1 MDGATFLV
9 LIGCAAATAL
19 LNCALKHQSDP
30 LAGALLL
37 AICGGVSAL
46 PLLFLTGLPSV
57 ESMPLLAVSVLL
69 ALLYWIFLG
78 KAYESGDVSIV
89 FPLAYGSA
97 PALVLLITC
106 LFVDE
111 YPAANEIAVILLITA
126 GLLLVLFSGTGL
138 SALANRHMLAHC
150 ATLMAVICAYTIIDA
165 LGARLSGSP
174 VAYTAAI
181 YAGNSIATLAYGLL
195 RHRERIARAAAT
207 GWKPA
212 LFWGAASMII
222 YSGEL
227 WAMTRAPIALVAA
240 LRESSILFAALFA
253 ILWLKEPLRPSRI
266 AGAGVVALGLMM
278 MRLA

>member
-19 LNCALKHQSDP
+19 LNCALKQQADP

-37 AICGGVSAL
+37 AICGGAAAL
-46 PLLFLTGLPSV
+46 PMLLLTGLPSA
-57 ESMPLLAVSVLL
+57 ESMPLLLVSVFL

-97 PALVLLITC
+97 PALVLLLTC
-106 LFVDE
+106 LFINEV
-111 YPAANEIAVILLITA
+111 PSANQFAVIVLIST
-126 GLLLVLFSGTGL
+126 GLLLVLLSGSGL
-138 SALANRHMLAHC
+138 PALANRKMLALC
-150 ATLMAVICAYTIIDA
+150 AALVAVICAYTIIDA
-165 LGARLSGSP
+165 LGARLSGSTL
-174 VAYTAAI
+174 AYTAAI

-195 RHRERIARAAAT
+195 RHRERLACAAAS
-207 GWKPA
+207 GWRPA
-212 LFWGAASMII
+212 VFWGAASMFI

-240 LRESSILFAALFA
+240 LRESSILFAAVFA

>member
-1 MDGATFLV
+1 VDGATFLV

-19 LNCALKHQSDP
+19 LNCALKHQADP
-30 LAGALLL
+30 LASALLL
-37 AICGGVSAL
+37 AICGGLTAL

-69 ALLYWIFLG
+69 ALLYWVFLG
-78 KAYESGDVSIV
+78 RAYECGDVSIV

-97 PALVLLITC
+97 PAIVLLLTC
-106 LFVDE
+106 LFI
-111 YPAANEIAVILLITA
+111 NEIPSANQFSVILLISA

-138 SALANRHMLAHC
+138 PALANRRMLAHC
-150 ATLMAVICAYTIIDA
+150 GALTAVICAYTIIDA
-165 LGARLSGSP
+165 LGARLSGSTL
-174 VAYTAAI
+174 AYTAAI
-181 YAGNSIATLAYGLL
+181 YVGNSIATLAYCLF
-195 RHRERIARAAAT
+195 RHRERLVRAAAR
-207 GWKPA
+207 GWQPA
-212 LFWGAASMII
+212 AFWGAASMFI

-240 LRESSILFAALFA
+240 LRESSILFAAVFA
-253 ILWLKEPLRPSRI
+253 ILWLKEPLRPSRM

>member
-19 LNCALKHQSDP
+19 LNCALKHQTDP

-37 AICGGVSAL
+37 AIFGGASAL
-46 PLLFLTGLPSV
+46 PLLLFTGLPSA
-57 ESMPLLAVSVLL
+57 ESMPFLAVSVLL
-69 ALLYWIFLG
+69 ALLYWVFLG

-97 PALVLLITC
+97 PAIVLLLTC
-106 LFVDE
+106 VFIDE
-111 YPAANEIAVILLITA
+111 YPSQNELTVILLISA

-138 SALANRHMLAHC
+138 PRLANRRMLAHC
-150 ATLMAVICAYTIIDA
+150 AALVAVICAYTIIDA
-165 LGARLSGSP
+165 LGARLSGSTL
-174 VAYTAAI
+174 AYTAAI
-181 YAGNSIATLAYGLL
+181 YTGNSIATLAYGLF
-195 RHRERIARAAAT
+195 RQRERLVRAAASS
-207 GWKPA
+207 WRPA
-212 LFWGAASMII
+212 VFWGAASMFI

-240 LRESSILFAALFA
+240 LRESSILFAAVFA
-253 ILWLKEPLRPSRI
+253 ILWLKEPLRPSRM

>member
-9 LIGCAAATAL
+9 LIACASATAL
-19 LNCALKHQSDP
+19 LNCALKNQSDP

-37 AICGGVSAL
+37 AIFGGVSAV
-46 PLLFLTGLPSV
+46 PLLLHTGLPSA
-57 ESMPLLAVSVLL
+57 ESLPLLAVSVLL

-78 KAYESGDVSIV
+78 KAYASGDVSIV

-97 PALVLLITC
+97 PALVLLLTG
-106 LFVDE
+106 LFLDE
-111 YPAANEIAVILLITA
+111 YPSSAQLVVILVISA
-126 GLLLVLFSGTGL
+126 GLLLVLVSGTGL
-138 SALANRHMLAHC
+138 PALANRRMLAHC
-150 ATLMAVICAYTIIDA
+150 AALTAVICGYTIIDA
-165 LGARLSGSP
+165 LGARLSGSSL
-174 VAYTAAI
+174 AYTAAI
-181 YAGNSIATLAYGLL
+181 YAGNSIATLSFGLL
-195 RHRERIARAAAT
+195 RHRERLIRAAAA
-207 GWKPA
+207 GWRPA
-212 LFWGAASMII
+212 VLWGAASMII

-253 ILWLKEPLRPSRI
+253 ILWLKEPMRPSRI

>member
-9 LIGCAAATAL
+9 LIGCASATAL
-19 LNCALKHQSDP
+19 LNCALKHQADP
-30 LAGALLL
+30 LTGALML
-37 AICGGVSAL
+37 AICGGASAM
-46 PLLFLTGLPSV
+46 PLLILTGLPSA

-78 KAYESGDVSIV
+78 KAYESGEVSIV

-97 PALVLLITC
+97 PAIVLLMTC
-106 LFVDE
+106 LFINEV
-111 YPAANEIAVILLITA
+111 PSANQLSVILLISA

-138 SALANRHMLAHC
+138 PALANRRMLAHC
-150 ATLMAVICAYTIIDA
+150 AALVAVICGYTIIDA
-165 LGARLSGSP
+165 LGARLSGSTL
-174 VAYTAAI
+174 AYTAAI
-181 YAGNSIATLAYGLL
+181 YAGNSIATLAYGVF
-195 RHRERIARAAAT
+195 RHRERLVRAAASS
-207 GWKPA
+207 WRPA
-212 LFWGAASMII
+212 VFWGAASMFI

-240 LRESSILFAALFA
+240 LRESSILFAAVFA

-266 AGAGVVALGLMM
+266 AGAGVVALGLMV

>member
-19 LNCALKHQSDP
+19 LNCALKHQPDP

-46 PLLFLTGLPSV
+46 PLLLLTGLPSV

-78 KAYESGDVSIV
+78 NAYASGDVSIV

-97 PALVLLITC
+97 PALVLLMTSLLIK
-106 LFVDE
+106 E
-111 YPAANEIAVILLITA
+111 YPSANQLAVILLISA

-138 SALANRHMLAHC
+138 PALANRRMLALC
-150 ATLMAVICAYTIIDA
+150 AALVAVICAYTIIDA
-165 LGARLSGSP
+165 LGARLSGSTL
-174 VAYTAAI
+174 AYTAAI
-181 YAGNSIATLAYGLL
+181 YAGNSVATLVYGLF
-195 RHRERIARAAAT
+195 RHRQRLARAAAS
-207 GWKPA
+207 GWRPA
-212 LFWGAASMII
+212 VFWGAASMFI